1 MRQSVFRTMAK
12 SHSGHKPPRK
22 EGFNRSGHSM
32 NPERSTEG
40 LKGVAKARTKGTI
53 KRLQMYRNSKPKRD
67 KSGKIISPAPFQGR
81 VPSGTM
87 SRVEPSQ
94 RWFSN
99 SRVISQNALQNFQKE
114 LGIVKNNP
122 YQVIIKPSQLPVTLL
137 QEKAEKARVHVLE
150 TESFESVFGP
160 KKLRKRPNLSISSYA
175 ELMKL
180 AEEKDVDYD
189 KKKDTRD
196 FDLVRPDTG
205 MKEAQRDWVMAAGQS
220 RRIWNELYKV
230 IDSSDV
236 VLQVR
241 ILITRFFY
249 FLDLKLKISN
259 YLVN

>member
-1 MRQSVFRTMAK
+1 MAK

-40 LKGVAKARTKGTI
+40 LKGVAKVRTKATI
-53 KRLQMYRNSKPKRD
+53 KRLQMYRNSRAKRD

-114 LGIVKNNP
+114 LGVVRNNP

-137 QEKAEKARVHVLE
+137 QEKSEKARVHILE
-150 TESFESVFGP
+150 TESFARVFGP
-160 KKLRKRPNLSISSYA
+160 KKQRKRPNMNIASYE
-175 ELMKL
+175 ELVKT
-180 AEEKDVDYD
+180 AEEKQDDYE
-189 KKKDTRD
+189 KKKDTND
-196 FDLVRPDTG
+196 FDLIRPDTG
-205 MKEAQRDWVMAAGQS
+205 MKDAQRDWVMAAGQS
-220 RRIWNELYKV
+220 RRIWSELYKV

-241 ILITRFFY
+241 
-249 FLDLKLKISN
+249 
-259 YLVN
+259 